1 MVHLIALPSQFFV
14 RIISVDYYFVCFVG
28 FLCQSSLLYIVL
40 AVLSLVFQ
48 PPFCEVVCRGVMTDF
63 IFSFKALRELIKS
76 KNILQQHVEK
86 LIEESQGTSEVRMW
100 GFI

>member
-1 MVHLIALPSQFFV
+1 MHLIALPNQFFV

-28 FLCQSSLLYIVL
+28 FLCQSSLLHIVL

-48 PPFCEVVCRGVMTDF
+48 LPFCEVVCRGVMTDF
-63 IFSFKALRELIKS
+63 ILSFKALHELIKS
-76 KNILQQHVEK
+76 NTILQQHIKK
-86 LIEESQGTSEVRMW
+86 LVEESQGTSEVRMW